1 VMYSM
6 AMKGLTIVIIAD
18 ALEKLIAKASASVS
32 VLMAGIKLVVCCLQ
46 SSYSKCVSVPVK

>member
-1 VMYSM
+1 MYSM
-6 AMKGLTIVIIAD
+6 AMKGLTIVIIVD
-18 ALEKLIAKASASVS
+18 ALEKLIAKASASAS